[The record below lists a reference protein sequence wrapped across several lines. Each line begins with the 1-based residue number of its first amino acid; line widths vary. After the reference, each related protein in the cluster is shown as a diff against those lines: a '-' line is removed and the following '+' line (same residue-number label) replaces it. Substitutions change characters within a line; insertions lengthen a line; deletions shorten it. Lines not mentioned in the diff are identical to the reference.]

1 MRYKFYTTSDK
12 AWDGIMTAIKQAQTA
27 IYIEMYIFLGDTRQ
41 THDFLGQLKVKA
53 LAGLEVVM
61 VLDAYGSSE
70 LKTSSIQDLRAA
82 GVELLFFSRWLRRTH
97 RKLVIIDDKIAFIG
111 GVNIENKIRN
121 WQDLHLRLGGKI
133 VKPLLRSFAY
143 TYQQCGGKKNHILKQ
158 SRLPLVKKIK
168 SWVIDTWEI
177 GEKKYRLNN
186 YYREK
191 LSEAKTSIKIVTPY
205 LLPPRWL
212 MLALDEAVQRGV
224 KVEIIIPEDTDIKSL
239 NRINYFNACRLAL
252 VGIEFYFMPHM
263 NHAKVMLIDEKEAL
277 VGSQNLD
284 VLSFGFN
291 AEIGVFFQQKHAIA
305 SLIKIIDKWQQ
316 QAQRPDLSLKGL
328 SFFQRILMSVYKIFL
343 SFF

>member
-12 AWDGIMTAIKQAQTA
+12 AWDGIMAAINQAQKS
-27 IYIEMYIFLGDTRQ
+27 IYIEMYIFLGDTQQ
-41 THDFLGQLKVKA
+41 THDFLGQLKAKA
-53 LAGLEVVM
+53 LLGLEVVM

-70 LKTSSIQDLRAA
+70 LKASSIQDLRSA

-97 RKLVIIDDKIAFIG
+97 RKLVIIDSKIAFIG

-133 VKPLLRSFAY
+133 IKPLLRSFAY
-143 TYQQCGGKKNHILKQ
+143 TYQQCGGKNNNILKQ

-177 GEKKYRLNN
+177 GDKKYRLNN
-186 YYREK
+186 YYLKK
-191 LSEAKTSIKIVTPY
+191 LIEAKTSIKIITPY
-205 LLPPRWL
+205 LLPPRRL
-212 MLALDEAVQRGV
+212 MQALDDAVRRGV
-224 KVEIIIPEDTDIKSL
+224 KVKIIIPEDTDIKVL
-239 NRINYFNACRLAL
+239 NKINYFNACRLAL
-252 VGIEFYFMPHM
+252 VGVEFYFTPNM
-263 NHAKVMLIDEKEAL
+263 NHAKVMLIDEREAL

-291 AEIGVFFQQKHAIA
+291 AEIGVFFQQKQAIA
-305 SLIKIIDKWQQ
+305 TLIKIINKWEA
-316 QAQRPDLSLKGL
+316 QARKPEL
-328 SFFQRILMSVYKIFL
+328 SFRRLSFVQRILMSIFKIFL